1 MLWLNSIYGVP
12 DLTVEIRVLE
22 EINKMTDEKLDAEI
36 ERLCGDCWLEAARGA
51 KKTKGGQVF

>member
-1 MLWLNSIYGVP
+1 
-12 DLTVEIRVLE
+12 
-22 EINKMTDEKLDAEI
+22 MTDEKLDAEI